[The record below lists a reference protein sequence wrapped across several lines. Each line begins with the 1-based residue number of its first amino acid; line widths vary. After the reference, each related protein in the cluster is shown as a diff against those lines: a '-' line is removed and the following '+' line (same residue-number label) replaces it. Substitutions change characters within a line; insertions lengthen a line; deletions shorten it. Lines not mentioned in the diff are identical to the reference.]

1 MIYLHIAGWNNPTSI
16 DVPITEFL
24 STGKVKAFKEKF
36 VGIQT
41 HFIVQA
47 EPVNFTLITHGKETI
62 ETREALKVAR
72 KRSLPAH
79 LTK

>member
-24 STGKVKAFKEKF
+24 SGGKIKAFKEKF
-36 VGIQT
+36 VRFQT

-47 EPVNFTLITHGKETI
+47 DPVNFTLITHGDETT
-62 ETREALKVAR
+62 ETRKALKDAR
-72 KRSLPAH
+72 KRTLPAH
-79 LTK
+79 LK